1 MENSVELKE
10 SDIFFFSKG
19 IFYKVLGDNTLVIS
33 PNTANWIV
41 INSEK
46 EKSILKLLIDGN
58 SIGNIGCMDV
68 HLQLRDWLIELKNYK
83 NSK

>member
-10 SDIFFFSKG
+10 SDIFFFFKG

-41 INSEK
+41 INSKK

-58 SIGNIGCMDV
+58 SIGNIGSMFFIFV
-68 HLQLRDWLIELKNYK
+68 REI
-83 NSK
+83 